1 MLNIDKNTLD
11 VSKVCAFSI
20 SEMFRIF
27 VQSLCFDKIKPYLS
41 TSQFVVFIYYICI
54 FILQN
59 RPPLVKNNY
68 LEILMLPQM
77 KVPMKTVE

>member
-41 TSQFVVFIYYICI
+41 TSKFVCVHLLGIVLYVSTPKPGFS
-54 FILQN
+54 
-59 RPPLVKNNY
+59 K
-68 LEILMLPQM
+68 
-77 KVPMKTVE
+77 

>member
-41 TSQFVVFIYYICI
+41 TSKFFCVHLLGIVLYVSI
-54 FILQN
+54 
-59 RPPLVKNNY
+59 
-68 LEILMLPQM
+68 
-77 KVPMKTVE
+77 